1 MVVGIYE
8 KIKGQT
14 GEKTKTE
21 FLSYLEKYGVSFIEL
36 SEKNEACDLIVVFG
50 GDGTVLTAVSRAI
63 GSNTPILAINTGT
76 LGFLTSFEEN
86 EIELA
91 AKKIRDG
98 KLAFSERSLLEI
110 SCENGKTAYALND
123 AVIERTSTAE
133 SRAVIAKLG
142 VEIDGNPVY
151 TLGADGV
158 IVASPT
164 GSTAYSLS
172 AGGVILDPGIP
183 SFILT
188 PICSHS
194 FGTRPIVFPDN
205 KKVSVKVL
213 ANSSECVLTL
223 DGRFAAKLSEG
234 EEVRIGK
241 SKNKLKLAENEK
253 NFYQRLKQKIG

>member
-14 GEKTKTE
+14 GEKTKAE

-63 GSNTPILAINTGT
+63 GSGTPILAINTGT

-86 EIELA
+86 EIGLA

-98 KLAFSERSLLEI
+98 ELAFSERSLLEI
-110 SCENGKTAYALND
+110 SCGNGNTAYALND
-123 AVIERTSTAE
+123 AVIERTSSSE

-172 AGGVILDPGIP
+172 AGGVILDPGIA

-205 KKVSVKVL
+205 KKVTVKVL
-213 ANSSECVLTL
+213 ANSSECVVTL
-223 DGRFAAKLSEG
+223 DGRFATKLSEG
-234 EEVRIGK
+234 EKVTIGK
-241 SKNKLKLAENEK
+241 SEHKLKLAENEK